1 MHAHIHMMVKA
12 KPLTEVWTHTCST
25 HKHAFIYAYAC
36 SMYAYVW
43 CMQYLWKGPPGFR
56 RLILQWVSLK
66 LSDCIS
72 WQMALWSET
81 HTHLP
86 QNLNG
91 IDTDHNG
98 AKWKLNWTEM
108 SQIDS
113 ESRGRT
119 CFREVTQ
126 TPAQNNKM
134 KNALR
139 HRRLSHSSGIKNP
152 PKKQHHALISDIWY
166 QTTDICLCKV
176 LENNCEEIPVHNT

>member
-12 KPLTEVWTHTCST
+12 KPLTEVWTHTRST

-139 HRRLSHSSGIKNP
+139 HRRLP
-152 PKKQHHALISDIWY
+152 
-166 QTTDICLCKV
+166 T
-176 LENNCEEIPVHNT
+176 